1 MKALKNRWL
10 EKYNQEQQ
18 EEIQQLSNQQPNTE
32 LQCESYGGKTQQSSG
47 QKLGCGQELGCQ
59 SEKNKREKLSY
70 SKRHQEVPA
79 DETRQQ
85 KRGRLE
91 SSSGTVKKQRK
102 GGKEKTEKD
111 LIDKQD
117 SISKV
122 VKCKFEGFKESMQVE
137 LQEKSGSIIELLR
150 VLKKIFNI
158 QKLDDGSRITYRDVD
173 GDWLLL
179 SESTP
184 WQHFVQNV
192 QQLNLVVD
200 II

>member
-18 EEIQQLSNQQPNTE
+18 EEIQQLSNQQPNME
-32 LQCESYGGKTQQSSG
+32 LQCENYGGKSKQSS
-47 QKLGCGQELGCQ
+47 GQELGCE
-59 SEKNKREKLSY
+59 SGNKREKLSY